1 MSDKNSSDDFIVSLD
16 NVNSAF
22 GISGE
27 TLRLLA
33 QAHGTTPENII
44 LRALTNW
51 AKSEIPDLDLD
62 EPTLSDS
69 QKLAL
74 LERKI
79 QRERIAINTPS
90 LAAEFKNLMK
100 HNGEQD
106 GTETLD
112 PLNGGHS

>member
-1 MSDKNSSDDFIVSLD
+1 MDNKNSSEDFIVTLD
-16 NVNSAF
+16 KVNSAF

-33 QAHGTTPENII
+33 QAYGTTPENII

-51 AKSEIPDLDLD
+51 AKTEIPELDLD

-69 QKLAL
+69 QKLYL
-74 LERKI
+74 LDKKI
-79 QRERIAINTPS
+79 QREHIEINTPS

-100 HNGEQD
+100 HSGEQD
-106 GTETLD
+106 GTKTLD